1 MDGACSTYGRWERCI
16 QGRPEGNTPF
26 GRPRRRWRIILKR
39 IFNKSGEEAWTGLI
53 WRRIET
59 GGGSL

>member
-1 MDGACSTYGRWERCI
+1 MGVACSTYWRRERCI

-26 GRPRRRWRIILKR
+26 GRPRRRWRIILKW
-39 IFNKSGEEAWTGLI
+39 IFKNSNEEAWTGLI

-59 GGGSL
+59 GGRSL